1 MLRDRDCVSNDTL
14 FLAVR
19 RITVCMGFIVAAA
32 IATYAV
38 VGVLAERKGPRR
50 EGDEAE
56 PRD

>member
-14 FLAVR
+14 IGAIR
-19 RITVCMGFIVAAA
+19 RITVSMGFIVVAA

-50 EGDEAE
+50 QGDEAE
-56 PRD
+56 PR